1 MNSDDI
7 LQLIQKSFRVS
18 LGATAALV
26 ETLQDA
32 QKRDR
37 DLAKFRDD
45 LTQLSTGWQ
54 DPQGRETNLAKLR
67 TDFEQLTTELAG
79 KGETTER
86 EARAFVDSLMAQRN
100 STSANGV
107 TVNTTATPVVPSANQ
122 AEIEAL
128 TAQLA
133 EIRAELEKLRG
144 E

>member
-1 MNSDDI
+1 MNSDHI

-18 LGATAALV
+18 LGATTSLM

-32 QKRDR
+32 QKRE
-37 DLAKFRDD
+37 
-45 LTQLSTGWQ
+45 Q
-54 DPQGRETNLAKLR
+54 NLAKLR
-67 TDFEQLTTELAG
+67 ADLDELSVGWQNPQGREANFAKIRTDLEILTAELAD

-86 EARAFVDSLMAQRN
+86 EARLFVDNLMAQRGGN
-100 STSANGV
+100 SASGV

-122 AEIEAL
+122 TEIEAL